1 MDIGEWYD
9 KKRKEL
15 DLARKALDEAKAAG
29 ASPEILAK
37 LERACERAAYV
48 GD

>member
-15 DLARKALDEAKAAG
+15 DLARKALEDARAAG
-29 ASPEILAK
+29 APPEMLAK